1 MKRFL
6 LLCLAIAVGAAGLAF
21 YAPYHAWEQI
31 RVAAREG
38 DTEELA
44 RRVDFP
50 AFRQSIKD
58 EVRSEVGQGLSGG
71 RNVGFLSGLGAVI
84 AGAVASPAVDAFVTP
99 EGIGALASGRRPGEH
114 VERGDG
120 RDENGEESA
129 VEVVKRWED
138 PATFVVRYRDR
149 ESGAQRMALVMR
161 RDGMRW
167 RLSALRLGE
176 DD

>member
-6 LLCLAIAVGAAGLAF
+6 LLCLVIALGAAGLAF
-21 YAPYHAWEQI
+21 YAPYHAYEQI
-31 RVAAREG
+31 TEAARAG
-38 DTEELA
+38 DAEALA

-71 RNVGFLSGLGAVI
+71 RNLGPLSGLVSVI
-84 AGAVASPAVDAFVTP
+84 AGAAASPAVDAFVTP
-99 EGIGALASGRRPGEH
+99 EGISALASGRRPGDKQRE
-114 VERGDG
+114 
-120 RDENGEESA
+120 GEGETASSI
-129 VEVVKRWED
+129 ETVKGWED
-138 PATFVVRYRDR
+138 PSTFVVRFRDR

-161 RDGMRW
+161 RDGVRW
-167 RLSALRLGE
+167 RLSGLRLGA